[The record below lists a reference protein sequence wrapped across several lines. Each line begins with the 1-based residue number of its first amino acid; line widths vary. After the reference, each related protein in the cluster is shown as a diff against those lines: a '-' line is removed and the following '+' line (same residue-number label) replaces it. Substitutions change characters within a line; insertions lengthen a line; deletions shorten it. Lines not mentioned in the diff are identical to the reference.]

1 MLAAMT
7 DDEIEALKTSL
18 IDDVKTSAAS
28 PKDADNEIRFINSV
42 FSGAKN
48 TKTLVDLGNILTGGG
63 HGAPAIKK
71 YVNDFDDAIF
81 LATKRA
87 SGIDGS
93 RASFN
98 KLINN
103 PAGRRRLA
111 KVLSNVLNSRKTG
124 KNPIDPERAMK
135 RQNWMKM
142 LKDLGYNPAR
152 WEQLTTDQQLE
163 LMDQYY
169 AKQEQK

>member
-7 DDEIEALKTSL
+7 DDEIEDLKNSM
-18 IDDVKTSAAS
+18 IKYVKSTAKSS
-28 PKDADNEIRFINSV
+28 EDLNNELKAINSI
-42 FSGAKN
+42 FSSAKN
-48 TKTLVDLGNILTGGG
+48 KKTLIDLGNILTGGG

-124 KNPIDPERAMK
+124 RNPIDPERAER
-135 RQNWMKM
+135 RQDWMKM

-152 WEQLTTDQQLE
+152 WEQLTTD
-163 LMDQYY
+163 
-169 AKQEQK
+169 